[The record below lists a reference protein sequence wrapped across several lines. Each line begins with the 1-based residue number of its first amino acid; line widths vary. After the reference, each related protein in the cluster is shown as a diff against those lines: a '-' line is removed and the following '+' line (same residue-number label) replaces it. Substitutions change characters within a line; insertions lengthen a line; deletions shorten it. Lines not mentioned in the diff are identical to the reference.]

1 MKTRLLI
8 LAVLLMASTARAQD
22 TPYAGM
28 QTRDIKALS
37 ADRITGL
44 LAGAGLGYAMA
55 AELNG
60 YPGPKHVLEL
70 AEQLALTDD
79 QRKATETLFL
89 QMQQVA
95 MAAGKEVID
104 LETELDALFASGNV
118 DAAKIGELT
127 ALIGAKE
134 AELRAIHLATH
145 LEMKPILTMHQ
156 QHLYQQLRGYD
167 GQEMDHGAGGHD
179 H

>member
-1 MKTRLLI
+1 MKTRFLI
-8 LAVLLMASTARAQD
+8 LAALLIPASARAQD

-28 QTRDIKALS
+28 QTREIKALS

-70 AEQLALTDD
+70 AEQLALTED
-79 QRKATETLFL
+79 QRTATEALFL

-95 MAAGKEVID
+95 MTTGKEVID
-104 LETELDALFASGNV
+104 LETELDALFASGQV
-118 DAAKIGELT
+118 DVAEIGRLT

-134 AELRAIHLATH
+134 AKLRAIHLATH
-145 LEMKPILTMHQ
+145 LEMKPLLTMHQ